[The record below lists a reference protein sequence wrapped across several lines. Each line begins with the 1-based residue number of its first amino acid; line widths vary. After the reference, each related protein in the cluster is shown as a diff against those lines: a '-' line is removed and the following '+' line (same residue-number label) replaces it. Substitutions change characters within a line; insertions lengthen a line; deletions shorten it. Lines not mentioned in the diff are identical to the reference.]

1 MDKRN
6 AYVVIM
12 AGGIGSR
19 FWPLSKRAL
28 PKQFI
33 DFLGTGKSLIR
44 HTYERFAKQFDPAH
58 IYVVTNQ
65 DYASL
70 VLDHLPEIGNEQLLI
85 EPSAKN
91 TAPCVALASYHI
103 ASLNPDAVL
112 VVAPSD
118 HLILDEAAFHERIE
132 EAVTFASG
140 NQILCTMGI
149 EPTRPDTGYGYIQY
163 NTIPAEGN
171 FHEVRLFTEKPT
183 LEIAKTF
190 VESGEFLWNSG
201 IFIWRADSII
211 REFAEHLPDIAEHF
225 DPLREA
231 GSGFP
236 EPAIVEAIYGLTRSI
251 SIDYGILEKS
261 ANVYVLPASF
271 GWSDLG
277 TWKSLHEISEK
288 NEHQTAVIGKRVMTY
303 DSSGSLVFSHTNRL
317 VVMRGVSN
325 LVVVDTGDVLL
336 IMERDSEQELRQVV
350 TDVQGLYKDRYS

>member
-1 MDKRN
+1 MNKEN

-44 HTYERFAKQFDPAH
+44 HTYERFAKQFDPSH
-58 IYVVTNQ
+58 IYIVTNR
-65 DYASL
+65 DYAPL
-70 VLDHLPEIGNEQLLI
+70 VLEHLPEIGSEQLLV

-103 ASLNPDAVL
+103 ASINPNAVL

-118 HLILDEAAFHERIE
+118 HLILDEAAFHERIG
-132 EAVTFASG
+132 EAVDFVSS
-140 NQILCTMGI
+140 NHILCTMGI
-149 EPTRPDTGYGYIQY
+149 KPTRPDTGYGYIQY

-211 REFAEHLPDIAEHF
+211 REFAAHLPDIAEHF
-225 DPLREA
+225 DALREA

-236 EPAIVEAIYGLTRSI
+236 ELATVEAIYGLTRSI

-288 NEHQTAVIGKRVMTY
+288 NEHQTAVIGKRVITY
-303 DSSGSLVFSHTNRL
+303 DSSRSLVFSHTNRL

-325 LVVVDTGDVLL
+325 LVVVDTGEVLL

-350 TDVQGLYKDRYS
+350 ADVQGLYKDRYS

>member
-1 MDKRN
+1 
-6 AYVVIM
+6 M

-44 HTYERFAKQFDPAH
+44 HTYERFAKQFDPSH

-70 VLDHLPEIGNEQLLI
+70 VQDHLPEIGNEQLLI

-118 HLILDEAAFHERIE
+118 HLILDEAAFQERIV

-236 EPAIVEAIYGLTRSI
+236 EPATVEAIYGLTRSI
-251 SIDYGILEKS
+251 SIDYGILEITPRNQRK
-261 ANVYVLPASF
+261 
-271 GWSDLG
+271 
-277 TWKSLHEISEK
+277 E
-288 NEHQTAVIGKRVMTY
+288 
-303 DSSGSLVFSHTNRL
+303 
-317 VVMRGVSN
+317 
-325 LVVVDTGDVLL
+325 
-336 IMERDSEQELRQVV
+336 
-350 TDVQGLYKDRYS
+350 

>member
-1 MDKRN
+1 M
-6 AYVVIM
+6 VIM

-19 FWPLSKRAL
+19 FWPLSKKSL

-44 HTYERFAKQFDPAH
+44 HTYERFAKQFDPTH

-70 VLDHLPEIGNEQLLI
+70 VQEHLPEIGREQLLV
-85 EPSAKN
+85 EPAAKN

-118 HLILDEAAFHERIE
+118 HLILDESVFQERIE
-132 EAVTFASG
+132 QAVNFAAE
-140 NQILCTMGI
+140 NRVLCTMGI
-149 EPTRPDTGYGYIQY
+149 QPSRPDTGYGYIQY
-163 NTIPAEGN
+163 NTVPAEGD

-201 IFIWRADSII
+201 IFIWRADAII
-211 REFAEHLPDIAEHF
+211 HEFTQHLPDIAEHF
-225 DPLREA
+225 EPLRAA

-236 EPAIVEAIYGLTRSI
+236 EPGIVEAIYGLTRSI

-277 TWKSLHEISEK
+277 TWKSLHEISVK
-288 NEHQTAVIGKRVMTY
+288 NEHQTAVIGKRVMPY
-303 DSSGSLVFSHTNRL
+303 DSPGSLVFNHTNRL

-336 IMERDSEQELRQVV
+336 IMGRDSEQELRQVV
-350 TDVQGLYKDRYS
+350 ADIQGIYKDRYS